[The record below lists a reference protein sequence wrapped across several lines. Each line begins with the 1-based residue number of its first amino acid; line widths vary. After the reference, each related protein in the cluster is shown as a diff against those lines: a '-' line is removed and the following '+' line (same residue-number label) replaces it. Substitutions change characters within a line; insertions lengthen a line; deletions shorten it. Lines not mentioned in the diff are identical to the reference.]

1 MATVARAINV
11 CTITISNLEVVWGP
25 PFTPYTAV
33 EKRRHL
39 PFPSTFER
47 KCWWYAKKRNI
58 VQCTRVHY
66 ITYCIFI
73 KKNLINSHFHQ
84 ITFQI
89 HNKTYEIRLFLS
101 LIHSH
106 KKRWKVSLWRLCS
119 AFFKFNSFG
128 NAGDRPSVSPLPCEG
143 YSARPL
149 PCRGSSASPLTCRGS
164 SVGPLPCGGSSARP
178 LTCKVEVL

>member
-1 MATVARAINV
+1 MGKT
-11 CTITISNLEVVWGP
+11 
-25 PFTPYTAV
+25 
-33 EKRRHL
+33 KRRRRCFGTFLGKFEGEISIFFLSPSWVHCGPVGTNL
-39 PFPSTFER
+39 IWDFAKGLNNTAFGSCLRPPLHTIYCRRKTTTFAFPFDFWKKMLMVCKE
-47 KCWWYAKKRNI
+47 AKY
-58 VQCTRVHY
+58 CTRVHY
-66 ITYCIFI
+66 ITYFIFI

-128 NAGDRPSVSPLPCEG
+128 NAGDRPSVSPLPCGG
-143 YSARPL
+143 YSF
-149 PCRGSSASPLTCRGS
+149 S
-164 SVGPLPCGGSSARP
+164 
-178 LTCKVEVL
+178 

>member
-1 MATVARAINV
+1 MGKTKRRRRWFGTFLGKFEGEISIFFLSPFWVHCGPVGTNLIWDFAKGLNNTAFGSCLRPPLH
-11 CTITISNLEVVWGP
+11 TIYS
-25 PFTPYTAV
+25 TAV

-128 NAGDRPSVSPLPCEG
+128 NAGDRPSVSPLPCGG
-143 YSARPL
+143 YSF
-149 PCRGSSASPLTCRGS
+149 S
-164 SVGPLPCGGSSARP
+164 
-178 LTCKVEVL
+178 